1 MMEQKSTV
9 KRKVKKIMHVLNPL
23 AGKGVAAKVKEN
35 LKSSEYVYMSQSPD
49 EATEFIKNACLEN
62 PDTCFTVYGG
72 DGTVFKAVNALME
85 SGCNDR
91 ASLKIVPLG
100 SGNDFV
106 KSFEGDY
113 GEYEVDVMRMN
124 DKYAVNV
131 INMGFDCGVVQR
143 ASKLKKS
150 PLISGKASYI
160 MGVVGELMAR
170 KPLKIKVTIT
180 YADESTEELNGEFL
194 LCAVANAKWYG
205 GGFKVAPLAEVSDG
219 LLDLVLIKNVKT
231 STFIKIVGDFKK
243 GILVDKDGNLR
254 EDVKDIMYYKKCIGV
269 KIEGCETVCA
279 DGEIFEANVVDISV
293 VPKAINYIK
302 DLKENN

>member
-1 MMEQKSTV
+1 MEQKSTV

-35 LKSSEYVYMSQSPD
+35 LNSSEYVYMSQSPE
-49 EATEFIKNACLEN
+49 EATEFIKNACLDN

-85 SGCNDR
+85 SGYNDR

-106 KSFEGDY
+106 RSFDGDY

-131 INMGFDCGVVQR
+131 INMGFDCEVVKR
-143 ASKLKKS
+143 AAKLKKS

-160 MGVVGELMAR
+160 MGVAGELMAR
-170 KPLKIKVTIT
+170 KPLKARITVTN
-180 YADESTEELNGEFL
+180 ADGSTDNLDGEFL

-205 GGFKVAPLAEVSDG
+205 GGFKVAPLADVSDG
-219 LLDLVLIKNVKT
+219 LLDFVLIKNVKT
-231 STFIKIVGDFKK
+231 ATFVKIVGDFKK
-243 GILVDKDGNLR
+243 GLLVDENGNLR
-254 EDVKDIMYYKKCIGV
+254 DDVKDIMYYKKCVGV
-269 KIEGCETVCA
+269 RVEGCGSVCA
-279 DGEIFEANVVDISV
+279 DGEIFEEDTVDISV